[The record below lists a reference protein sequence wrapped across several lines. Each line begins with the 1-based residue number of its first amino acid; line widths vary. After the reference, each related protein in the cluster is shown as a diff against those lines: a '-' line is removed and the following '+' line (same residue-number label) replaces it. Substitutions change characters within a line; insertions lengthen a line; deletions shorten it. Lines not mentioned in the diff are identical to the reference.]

1 MKRRIIALMLAGTC
15 LFSVPVTAEE
25 ENNYMELSLE
35 DLQSAYAKLMSDY
48 EYINEE
54 YNKLLAEKNIETKE
68 TEVAAEINEKSVKKI
83 DMEHNQGKIKFKK
96 FELTT
101 DYDGKPAIIVYYD
114 YTNLMDEAEDYA
126 MMFYTQVFQNGV
138 ECEIAFIDSDNE
150 ALKNAEKDI
159 QKDTT
164 LEIAVAHVLEDTEN
178 PVTIKISDMSDENWL
193 DDIYQEMIVD
203 IKE

>member
-48 EYINEE
+48 EYISEE